1 MQTIARITMMLS
13 AAGAMASPAG
23 IYAQAAKTTPARTGA
38 PAATRVSAP
47 MMANVD
53 SALFGRMQ
61 YRAAGHTIGG
71 RVTAVTGVP
80 SQPRTFYMGAA
91 SGGVFRTTNGGQSW
105 TPITDGKMP
114 LGSIGAISVS
124 NDPNIIYIGTGS
136 DGVRSNVS
144 TGRGVYRSGDNG
156 ATWEFRGLYDVGQIG
171 ALRIHP
177 TNPNVVL
184 VAANGDIFKT
194 SKNRGIFKTTD
205 GGKTWKNTL
214 WISDSTGAMDVEIN
228 AANPNI
234 VYAWMSRI
242 ERKPWTI
249 ISGARE
255 GGFYKS
261 TDGGDTWTKT
271 GAGLP
276 PDLIGKGNLAVT
288 AANPQRIYALIEA
301 LPGGGLYRSDNGGDN
316 WQLVN
321 STPGLTQRPF
331 YYTTLSTDPTNADIV
346 YAGAETFYK
355 STDAGKSLAAFRTP
369 HTDNHDIWI
378 NPNDGNTMVQANDG
392 GANVSFDGGRT
403 WSTQE
408 NQPTAEFYG
417 VWIDGR
423 FPYQLYA
430 AQQDNSTY
438 VLSSVSDPANSVI
451 RTGPGCETGPII
463 PHPTERNTIYG
474 SCKGQFSVMNTET
487 GQSKNYWVGAQ
498 SLYGNAG
505 KDLIYRFQRVSPTAT
520 SPHDPKIVYYGS
532 QYLHRSRDK
541 GVTWE
546 KISPDLTAFDPC
558 CQDASGGPITRD
570 VTGEEFYSTLYAIT
584 ESPVTKGLIWTGSND
599 GPFFVTRDDGKTW
612 KNVTPKDLP
621 KGGRVAWIEASPHRA
636 GTAYYAVYRYL
647 LGDYAP
653 YLYRTD
659 DYGQT
664 WTKLTDG
671 KNGIPADWPTRVVR
685 EDPDRAGLLYAGTEF
700 GMFISF
706 DNGTHWQSFQLNMPN
721 VPINDIKVHKKD
733 LVVATQGRGMYII
746 DNLSALHQI
755 TPQSTQSGL
764 TVFQPRVGYRIAVG
778 AAFLGPQVDYYLSS
792 KVDTVRIEILDAQNK
807 IVNTYRSGAAAAP
820 SGGRG
825 GRGGPPAG
833 VDPDGADSEMMEGRP
848 GRGGGAGGAMN
859 IVGNNVGFNRFTWS
873 VTHSNGLGAPPGEYT
888 VRVTAGTNTK
898 TVPLSVRID
907 PRLAEEGLTV
917 ADIREQFTHN
927 TRVRE
932 LVTDVNSAV
941 ARTRAAET
949 RLRNTTGAQ
958 LDTLNKVKAISEQ
971 LLTAPVRYGKPGLQA
986 HITYLNSM
994 TSRVDQKVG
1003 RDALDRYKTLRME
1016 FDDLK
1021 AQLDKVLGP
1030 ATKVMN

>member
-1 MQTIARITMMLS
+1 MRSVIRLTMIVG
-13 AAGAMASPAG
+13 AAGAIVSSAS
-23 IYAQAAKTTPARTGA
+23 AQTQPPRTAPARA
-38 PAATRVSAP
+38 AAVPARVSAP
-47 MMANVD
+47 MMAHVD
-53 SALFGRMQ
+53 STLFDHMQ
-61 YRAAGHTIGG
+61 YRAVGHTIGG

-91 SGGVFRTTNGGQSW
+91 SGGVFRTTNSGQSW

-114 LGSIGAISVS
+114 IGSIGAITVS
-124 NDPNIIYIGTGS
+124 SDPNIIYIGTGS

-171 ALRIHP
+171 ALRVHP
-177 TNPNVVL
+177 TDPNIVW
-184 VAANGDIFKT
+184 VAANGDIFKP
-194 SKNRGIFKTTD
+194 SRSRGIYKTTD
-205 GGKTWKNTL
+205 GGQSWKNTL
-214 WISDSTGAMDVEIN
+214 YISDSTGAMDVEVN
-228 AANPNI
+228 PANPNI

-261 TDGGDTWTKT
+261 TDAGETWTKT

-316 WQLVN
+316 WELVN

-331 YYTTLSTDPTNADIV
+331 YYTTLSGDPNNADV
-346 YAGAETFYK
+346 VFAGAETFYK
-355 STDAGKSLAAFRTP
+355 STDAGKSLVAFRTP

-378 NPNDGNTMVQANDG
+378 NPNDSNTLIQANDG
-392 GANVSFDGGRT
+392 GANVSTDGGRT

-408 NQPTAEFYG
+408 NQQTAEFYG
-417 VWIDGR
+417 VWIDNK

-451 RTGPGCETGPII
+451 RIGPGCETGPIM

-474 SCKGQFSVMNTET
+474 SCKGQFSVMNIET

-498 SLYGNAG
+498 SLYGNSG

-520 SPHDPKIVYYGS
+520 SPHDPSIVYYGS

-570 VTGEEFYSTLYAIT
+570 ATGEEVYSALYAIT
-584 ESPVTKGLIWTGSND
+584 ESPVTKGLIWTGAND
-599 GPFFVTRDDGKTW
+599 GPFFVTRDNGKTW

-621 KGGRVAWIEASPHRA
+621 KGGRVAWIDASSHRP

-659 DYGQT
+659 DYGAT
-664 WTKLTDG
+664 WTRLTDG
-671 KNGIPADWPTRVVR
+671 TNGIPADWPTRVVR

-706 DNGTHWQSFQLNMPN
+706 DNGAHWQSFQLNLPN
-721 VPINDIKVHKKD
+721 VPINDLKVHHKD

-755 TPQSTQSGL
+755 TPQTAQENL
-764 TVFQPRVGYRIAVG
+764 KVFQPRVGYRIAVG
-778 AAFLGPQVDYYLSS
+778 SAFLGPQVDYYLSS

-807 IVNTYRSGAAAAP
+807 VVNTYRSGVAATPA
-820 SGGRG
+820 GGRG
-825 GRGGPPAG
+825 GRGGAPAG

-848 GRGGGAGGAMN
+848 GRGGGGGAGAMN
-859 IVGNNVGFNRFTWS
+859 VVGNNAGFNRFTWS
-873 VTHSNGLGAPPGEYT
+873 VTHSNGIGAPPGEYA
-888 VRVTAGTNTK
+888 VRVTAGANTK

-917 ADIREQFTHN
+917 ADIREQFAHN

-932 LVTDVNSAV
+932 LVTDVNAAV
-941 ARTRAAET
+941 SRTRAAET
-949 RLRNTTGAQ
+949 RLKNTTGAQ

-971 LLTAPVRYGKPGLQA
+971 LNTPPARYSKPGLQA

-1003 RDALDRYKTLRME
+1003 RDAIDRYKTLRTE
-1016 FDDLK
+1016 FDEIK